1 MSDQFLDSLE
11 TAESVSEKVN
21 VLVYGPPA
29 SGKTFF
35 AGSGANHGEKV
46 LILAVENGLNS
57 ISEGGNKTKI
67 CRIDT
72 YKELIEAVD
81 WVKSNPQ
88 RFDWVVLDSLSRV
101 QSKLLWPWIKSK
113 RKQKAATGSEIEEEK
128 RELQEY
134 HTVFLHTEKLIDDLC
149 YSGANIIFLAT
160 DTSLK
165 EDSRIIC
172 PDIDGRKGKMPDYL
186 MGRIDLAFHLSTI
199 RNAQGEVIRKFDST
213 PHEFI
218 RTQDKLGLYPKPV
231 ANLTLERLTN
241 DMQAKFGVE

>member
-1 MSDQFLDSLE
+1 MSDPFLNSLE

-21 VLVYGPPA
+21 ILVYGPPA
-29 SGKTFF
+29 VGKTFF
-35 AGSGANHGEKV
+35 AGSGANDGENV
-46 LILAVENGLNS
+46 LILSIENGLNA
-57 ISEGGNKTKI
+57 ISRPGNKTKI
-67 CRIDT
+67 KRIDSYPKLLKT
-72 YKELIEAVD
+72 VQ
-81 WVKSNPQ
+81 WVQNNPYV
-88 RFDWVVLDSLSRV
+88 FDWVIVDSLSRV
-101 QSKLLWPWIKSK
+101 QSKLIWPWIAEN
-113 RKQKAATGSEIEEEK
+113 RKANRDKLN

-134 HTVFLHTEKLIDDLC
+134 NTAFLHTEKLIDDLC
-149 YSGANIIFLAT
+149 YSKANVIFLAT

-186 MGRIDLAFHLSTI
+186 MGRMDLAFYVSI
-199 RNAQGEVIRKFDST
+199 AQNNQGEIIRKFDST

-241 DMQAKFGVE
+241 DMQAKYGVD